1 MHKSVPEAIF
11 SKEQLEYLLKLF
23 PPVAHGPDATEA
35 QLRHYNGQQ
44 SVLHAVQR
52 KTRGVDPR
60 AGYLPPQ
67 G

>member
-1 MHKSVPEAIF
+1 MQKAYNDAIF

-23 PPVAHGPDATEA
+23 PPIAHGPDATEA

-44 SVLHAVQR
+44 SVIQAVQR
-52 KTRGVDPR
+52 KTRGVDTR
-60 AGYLPPQ
+60 AGHLPPQ